1 MAQQVAEKMEFPKEE
16 EKVLQFWKDVD
27 AFKTCLEQSK
37 NKKKYDIN
45 FYYLNTTYFIKYCL
59 FILKL

>member
-37 NKKKYDIN
+37 NKKRYGKI
-45 FYYLNTTYFIKYCL
+45 FTI
-59 FILKL
+59 